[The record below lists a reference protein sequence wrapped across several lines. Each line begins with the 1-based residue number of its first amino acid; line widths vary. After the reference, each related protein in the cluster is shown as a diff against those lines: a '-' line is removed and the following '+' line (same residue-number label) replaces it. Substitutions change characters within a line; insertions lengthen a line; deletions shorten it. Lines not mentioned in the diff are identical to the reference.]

1 MEVGDVAGE
10 QRGSVARGIDGDE
23 ERLHLRR
30 RGAQGVQRRGQLGK
44 LGRADVGTGGVAEV
58 DQQEAAAEVLLG
70 DRAAVMVDEREGT
83 RSEEHTS
90 ELQSLMRIS
99 YAVFCLQK
107 KNTNGQQNK
116 KLSKLNTRD
125 NHWTT

>member
-1 MEVGDVAGE
+1 MDAEDDLRSGDLLGRAGEADEAGMEVGDVAGE

-83 RSEEHTS
+83 ADILLEPKGDRKS
-90 ELQSLMRIS
+90 
-99 YAVFCLQK
+99 
-107 KNTNGQQNK
+107 
-116 KLSKLNTRD
+116 TRLKSGP
-125 NHWTT
+125 